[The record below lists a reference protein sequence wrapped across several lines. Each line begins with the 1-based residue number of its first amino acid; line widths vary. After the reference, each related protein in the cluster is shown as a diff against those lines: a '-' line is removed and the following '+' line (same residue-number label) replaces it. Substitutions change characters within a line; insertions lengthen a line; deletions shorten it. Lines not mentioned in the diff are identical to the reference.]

1 MTSETSSSQPTAQ
14 SVELVADDRRPSTSA
29 SGTSRKQRRRSVQ
42 SKAGVPYAF
51 LSPFLVLYAVFLL
64 IPTVVA
70 LWISL
75 HSWTGIGPMQW
86 VGLKNYLR
94 LFTDSSFQAA
104 VLNTFWY
111 VAASIVIIVPLS
123 LLIATAL
130 AAKGLRARDMFR
142 VAYFIPFVLSPVVV
156 ALVFTILFDPNAGL
170 VNTLLNAVLGIGP
183 INWLGDPVWAK
194 VTVIILMIWRY
205 TGYLVIYFL
214 AGLQSIPAEL
224 YEAADIDGAGLVSKF
239 RNVTIPMLSPV
250 TAFVAITSFVG
261 AAQIFEEP
269 YILTQ
274 GGPGESTLSI
284 AYFIYRAAFTR
295 EQLGYAAAASFL
307 LFIVLFVFT
316 RLARHFFGIG
326 REDRA

>member
-1 MTSETSSSQPTAQ
+1 MTSPVTLPQGAPVAGPSMIAHSRDGARSTSS
-14 SVELVADDRRPSTSA
+14 
-29 SGTSRKQRRRSVQ
+29 RRRSSQ
-42 SKAGVPYAF
+42 YGNGVPYVF
-51 LSPFLVLYAVFLL
+51 LSPFFVLYVVFLL
-64 IPTVVA
+64 VPTVIA

-75 HSWTGIGPMQW
+75 HSWTGIGPMRW
-86 VGLKNYLR
+86 VGLANYAK
-94 LFTDSSFQAA
+94 LFTDASFQEAA
-104 VLNTFWY
+104 LNTLWY
-111 VAASIVIIVPLS
+111 VVASIAVIVPLS
-123 LLIATAL
+123 LLVATAL
-130 AAKGLRARDMFR
+130 AAKGLRARDLFR
-142 VAYFIPFVLSPVVV
+142 VAFFVPFVLSPVVV

-170 VNTLLNAVLGIGP
+170 VNALLNAVFGLGP
-183 INWLGDPVWAK
+183 VDWLGDAVWAK
-194 VTVIILMIWRY
+194 VTVIILMVWRY

-214 AGLQSIPAEL
+214 AGLQSIPTEL
-224 YEAADIDGAGLVSKF
+224 YEAAELDGAGVLAKF

-269 YILTQ
+269 FILTQ

-307 LFIVLFVFT
+307 LFVVLFVAT
-316 RLARHFFGIG
+316 RLARQFFGIG

>member
-1 MTSETSSSQPTAQ
+1 MTSKVSPPPPSDTVGRVPTPPPTAR
-14 SVELVADDRRPSTSA
+14 ADHGS
-29 SGTSRKQRRRSVQ
+29 RRRSVQ
-42 SKAGVPYAF
+42 SRAGVPYAF
-51 LSPFLVLYAVFLL
+51 LSPFFILYAVFLL

-75 HSWTGIGPMQW
+75 HSWTGIGAMHW
-86 VGLKNYLR
+86 VGLQNYLR
-94 LFTDSSFQAA
+94 LFTDASFQTAA
-104 VLNTFWY
+104 FNTFWY

-170 VNTLLNAVLGIGP
+170 VNTLLSAVFGIGP
-183 INWLGDPVWAK
+183 VNWLGSPFWAK
-194 VTVIILMIWRY
+194 VTIIILMIWRY

-214 AGLQSIPAEL
+214 AGLQSIPTEL
-224 YEAADIDGAGLVSKF
+224 YEAADIDGAGVLSKF
-239 RNVTIPMLSPV
+239 RNITVPMLSPV

-269 YILTQ
+269 FILTQ

-316 RLARHFFGIG
+316 RLARQFFGIG

>member
-1 MTSETSSSQPTAQ
+1 MTSDLSSPKMTTGRPLRTAPR
-14 SVELVADDRRPSTSA
+14 SRVARRPDTA
-29 SGTSRKQRRRSVQ
+29 SRRRFTQ
-42 SKAGVPYAF
+42 YRPGVPYAF
-51 LSPFLVLYAVFLL
+51 LSPFFVLYAVFLL
-64 IPTVVA
+64 VPTVIA

-75 HSWTGIGPMQW
+75 HTWTGIGPMKW
-86 VGLKNYLR
+86 VGLQNYIR
-94 LFTDSSFQAA
+94 LFGDTSFQAA
-104 VLNTFWY
+104 ASNTFWY
-111 VAASIVIIVPLS
+111 VAASILIIVPIS
-123 LLIATAL
+123 LVIATAL

-170 VNTLLNAVLGIGP
+170 VNSVLNAVFGLGP
-183 INWLGDPVWAK
+183 INWLGDSFWAK
-194 VTVIILMIWRY
+194 VTVIILMVWRY

-214 AGLQSIPAEL
+214 AGLQSIPTEL
-224 YEAADIDGAGLVSKF
+224 YEAAELDGAGLLAKF
-239 RNVTIPMLSPV
+239 RRITIPMLAPV

-269 YILTQ
+269 FILTQ

-307 LFIVLFVFT
+307 LFIVLFIFT
-316 RLARHFFGIG
+316 RLARQFFGIG